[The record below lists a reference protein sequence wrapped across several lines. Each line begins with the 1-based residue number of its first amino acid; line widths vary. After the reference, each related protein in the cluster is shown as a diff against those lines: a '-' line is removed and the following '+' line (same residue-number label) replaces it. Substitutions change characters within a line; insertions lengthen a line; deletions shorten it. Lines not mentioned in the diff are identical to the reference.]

1 MLLNADRVGV
11 SLPAKSLQEFATVLR
26 NLEDERMRMVRPRPP
41 GAGWVVAPLLPPA
54 DLPTVGGVGP
64 GAPRRAASPGAPSLA
79 QGRAAGESRGRGG

>member
-1 MLLNADRVGV
+1 M
-11 SLPAKSLQEFATVLR
+11 LR